1 MRLTTALGTYL
12 RAGVFGKATMSTGN
26 LGIIILAAGKGER
39 MKSRTPKA
47 LQPLG
52 GMPMLGHVL
61 ATARGLK
68 PVKIVVVSGPNQVE
82 SYLHGQF
89 PEVAIAIQDPP
100 QGTGDAVRCAGSH
113 FDGFDGDILILYGD
127 VPLTSAATLKALV
140 EGHEGAAVSLIGM
153 EAANPGNYGRLI
165 LAADGGVEKIV
176 EFADAT
182 TQEKNITLCN
192 SGILIADAGFL
203 FEAIDGLKNDNAKKE
218 YYLTGI
224 ISLARAAGKKVAVMQ
239 GRKQELSGVNNK
251 SELAAAEAL
260 LQDRLRAEAMDA
272 GVTFLDPSSV
282 YLSSDTKF
290 GRDVTVWPHVV
301 FGPGVSVADGAT
313 IHSFCHLEGAQ
324 VKKGAN
330 VGPFARLRPG
340 ADIGEGAKIGN
351 FVEIKKAV
359 IEAGAKVSH
368 LTYIGDARVGPAANI
383 GAGVIT
389 CNYDGKN
396 KHFTD
401 IGAGAFIGSNV
412 ALVAPVKIGDGAVIG
427 AGSVITKDVSAD
439 ALAVSRAA
447 QKEIKG
453 GAKKTGKGKS

>member
-1 MRLTTALGTYL
+1 M
-12 RAGVFGKATMSTGN
+12 
-26 LGIIILAAGKGER
+26 
-39 MKSRTPKA
+39 
-47 LQPLG
+47 
-52 GMPMLGHVL
+52 
-61 ATARGLK
+61 
-68 PVKIVVVSGPNQVE
+68 
-82 SYLHGQF
+82 
-89 PEVAIAIQDPP
+89 
-100 QGTGDAVRCAGSH
+100 
-113 FDGFDGDILILYGD
+113 
-127 VPLTSAATLKALV
+127 
-140 EGHEGAAVSLIGM
+140 
-153 EAANPGNYGRLI
+153 
-165 LAADGGVEKIV
+165 
-176 EFADAT
+176 
-182 TQEKNITLCN
+182 CN

-203 FEAIDGLKNDNAKKE
+203 FKAIDGLKNDNSKKE
-218 YYLTGI
+218 YYLTDV
-224 ISLARAAGKKVAVMQ
+224 ISLARAAGKKVAVIR
-239 GRKQELSGVNNK
+239 GREQELRGVNSK
-251 SELAAAEAL
+251 SELAAAEAG
-260 LQDRLRAEAMDA
+260 LQDRLRAEAMEA

-282 YLSSDTKF
+282 YLSNDTKF

-301 FGPGVSVADGAT
+301 FGPGVSIADGAT
-313 IHSFCHLEGAQ
+313 IHSFCHLEGAH
-324 VKKGAN
+324 VKKRAN

-368 LTYIGDARVGPAANI
+368 LTYIGDARVGQAANI

-412 ALVAPVKIGDGAVIG
+412 ALIAPVKIGDGAVIG

-439 ALAVSRAA
+439 ALAVSRPE